1 MEALRIIIVVVQ
13 NTCCVAWNYHVI
25 MFFKKGS
32 KNVFPSVLQSFL
44 LICEQIKIGTTL
56 VFKKQMMI
64 HTANFNNQTHPQITR
79 GRAGC
84 SETRFLGSRPRPRL
98 CFFESQWRDETETF
112 FLLSLNIETRPRLFF
127 SESQCRDE
135 TETFF
140 LLSLNVETRPR
151 LFFSES
157 QYRDETETLFLLRID
172 HFVVIQFE
180 IDHIY
185 S

>member
-1 MEALRIIIVVVQ
+1 MPPSNGGRGMSNL
-13 NTCCVAWNYHVI
+13 
-25 MFFKKGS
+25 FFGRFSTEFQPKLA
-32 KNVFPSVLQSFL
+32 PSRHFTHTLAS
-44 LICEQIKIGTTL
+44 LI
-56 VFKKQMMI
+56 
-64 HTANFNNQTHPQITR
+64 P
-79 GRAGC
+79 GC

>member
-1 MEALRIIIVVVQ
+1 MITSCCHPLR
-13 NTCCVAWNYHVI
+13 
-25 MFFKKGS
+25 
-32 KNVFPSVLQSFL
+32 L
-44 LICEQIKIGTTL
+44 
-56 VFKKQMMI
+56 
-64 HTANFNNQTHPQITR
+64 R
-79 GRAGC
+79 GRSYASSHNLEYDHNDLLTTCTFEVFIIRNTSIKNNAIVLSKDTIIDPGC

>member
-1 MEALRIIIVVVQ
+1 MYTQLPLRLYI
-13 NTCCVAWNYHVI
+13 
-25 MFFKKGS
+25 S
-32 KNVFPSVLQSFL
+32 
-44 LICEQIKIGTTL
+44 
-56 VFKKQMMI
+56 
-64 HTANFNNQTHPQITR
+64 
-79 GRAGC
+79 GC

-98 CFFESQWRDETETF
+98 CFFESQWRDKTETF

-151 LFFSES
+151 LYFSES
-157 QYRDETETLFLLRID
+157 QYRDETETFFFELTKVVEQVLKVFFAKNLRTKNLG
-172 HFVVIQFE
+172 
-180 IDHIY
+180 

>member
-1 MEALRIIIVVVQ
+1 MIFIK
-13 NTCCVAWNYHVI
+13 T
-25 MFFKKGS
+25 
-32 KNVFPSVLQSFL
+32 PS
-44 LICEQIKIGTTL
+44 
-56 VFKKQMMI
+56 M
-64 HTANFNNQTHPQITR
+64 THES
-79 GRAGC
+79 GC

-151 LFFSES
+151 LFFQSLNIETRPRLFFSES
-157 QYRDETETLFLLRID
+157 QYRDEITLN
-172 HFVVIQFE
+172 HFSGGGEGTKSLIWSLFRVYQGCWTSFE
-180 IDHIY
+180 GIFCKKLENKNLG
-185 S
+185 SWSL

>member
-1 MEALRIIIVVVQ
+1 
-13 NTCCVAWNYHVI
+13 
-25 MFFKKGS
+25 MFQGSLKGVS
-32 KNVFPSVLQSFL
+32 RN
-44 LICEQIKIGTTL
+44 L
-56 VFKKQMMI
+56 VSES
-64 HTANFNNQTHPQITR
+64 
-79 GRAGC
+79 GC

-185 S
+185 G